1 MIVIILVVKFISKGV
16 LNLSSVKDNIQFWGQ
31 YYITEADVDNM
42 QTNEH
47 SDAPTEILITKT
59 GSEPDSVH
67 GLYFFNY
74 DLE

>member
-1 MIVIILVVKFISKGV
+1 MVKFISKGV

-47 SDAPTEILITKT
+47 SDAPTEITKT

>member
-1 MIVIILVVKFISKGV
+1 
-16 LNLSSVKDNIQFWGQ
+16 
-31 YYITEADVDNM
+31 M

-67 GLYFFNY
+67 GLYFSNS
-74 DLE
+74 DLEQGADNQIVTWSNNIGPL